1 MNRQPDRAWLT
12 AVATSLTGVDGV
24 VGVLLGGS
32 RARGDHSPDS
42 DVDLGV
48 YYRPPLDVEALTEL
62 ARQIAS
68 ARESGGLVTVTRPGD
83 WGPWVD
89 GGAWLSID
97 GVPVDWIYRDLDR
110 VHAAWTD
117 ACAGRYR
124 FHVQAGHPLGVP
136 DFAYAGEVGLGTVLA
151 DPTGELTGLH
161 ARTQDYPPA
170 LAEALVDGLWEA
182 RFLVAGARKAAART
196 DTAWIA
202 GCLFRAVGGL
212 RACPARPRR
221 PVAGQ
226 REGRGPVR
234 RRTSRVA
241 GGLRPARARAPRRR
255 WNNSGRTGS
264 VPGRRRR
271 THHRYGSPLR
281 RRMRPQGRR

>member
-1 MNRQPDRAWLT
+1 VRQWVPDPDIGTSRDIVLWQELVADVALGLRRNAPDDSPTSYSLNREPP
-12 AVATSLTGVDGV
+12 TGPGV
-24 VGVLLGGS
+24 VDRGRHLVDRRRRCRRVLLGGS

-42 DVDLGV
+42 DVDFGV

-68 ARESGGLVTVTRPGD
+68 AREPAGLVTVTRPGD

-136 DFAYAGEVGLGTVLA
+136 DFGYAGEVGLGTVLA
-151 DPTGELTGLH
+151 DPTGEFTGLH

-182 RFLVAGARKAAART
+182 RFLVAGAREAAART
-196 DTAWIA
+196 DTAAALVADTAAACTA
-202 GCLFRAVGGL
+202 G
-212 RACPARPRR
+212 
-221 PVAGQ
+221 
-226 REGRGPVR
+226 
-234 RRTSRVA
+234 
-241 GGLRPARARAPRRR
+241 
-255 WNNSGRTGS
+255 
-264 VPGRRRR
+264 
-271 THHRYGSPLR
+271 
-281 RRMRPQGRR
+281 